1 MTNINIIKSIREA
14 LQVSQSELAEKFN
27 IPLGSI
33 QSWEHET
40 RRPPAYVPEMM
51 IRICQLESE
60 LAMLQR
66 PEEDFQAL
74 DDKGA
79 NV

>member
-1 MTNINIIKSIREA
+1 MTNIIRSIREA
-14 LQVSQSELAEKFN
+14 LQLSQSQLADKFN
-27 IPLGSI
+27 IPVGSI

>member
-1 MTNINIIKSIREA
+1 MTNIIKSIREA

-51 IRICQLESE
+51 IRICELE
-60 LAMLQR
+60 AMLAAASR
-66 PEEDFQAL
+66 DEEDFKAMDGGEL
-74 DDKGA
+74 
-79 NV
+79 

>member
-1 MTNINIIKSIREA
+1 MTNIIKSIREA
-14 LQVSQSELAEKFN
+14 LQVSQSELAEKFH

-51 IRICQLESE
+51 IRICELE
-60 LAMLQR
+60 AMLAAASR
-66 PEEDFQAL
+66 DEEDFKAM
-74 DDKGA
+74 DGGA
-79 NV
+79 E

>member
-1 MTNINIIKSIREA
+1 MTNIIRSIREA
-14 LQVSQSELAEKFN
+14 LQLSQSQLAEKFN
-27 IPLGSI
+27 IPVSSI
-33 QSWEHET
+33 QSWEHGL

-51 IRICQLESE
+51 IRISQLESE
-60 LAMLQR
+60 LAMIQR

-79 NV
+79 SV

>member
-1 MTNINIIKSIREA
+1 MTNIIKSIREA
-14 LQVSQSELAEKFN
+14 LQVSQSELAEKFH
-27 IPLGSI
+27 IPINSI
-33 QSWEHET
+33 QSWEHGT
-40 RRPPAYVPEMM
+40 RKPPGYVPEMM

-74 DDKGA
+74 DDKGV
-79 NV
+79 NI